1 MKLRALIT
9 DDELPGRENLA
20 AMLHIYAQ
28 NVEVIG
34 FADSVAECRIK
45 IEELKPDVVFLDIEL
60 GDGTGFDVLENLEDK
75 DFFVIFVTAYS
86 SYAAQAF
93 RTDATD
99 YLLKPIDVEDLIKAL
114 DKVSERMEFKK
125 FKTGQKVENSGTSD
139 AKQESIKVVTND
151 GNEYISAE
159 KIVYL
164 KSINYLTLIVL
175 DNGRELV
182 AGHHLKEY
190 EGQLSSDKFYRV
202 HNSYMINIQYAE
214 TLKGGESPA
223 VIMRGGYNIP
233 VSRRRK
239 EAIVRYFG
247 AKK

>member
-60 GDGTGFDVLENLEDK
+60 GDGTGFDVLENLEIADLQ
-75 DFFVIFVTAYS
+75 VIFVTAYS
-86 SYAAQAF
+86 AYAARAF
-93 RTDATD
+93 RKDATD
-99 YLLKPIDVEDLIKAL
+99 YIMKPIDVEELIKA
-114 DKVSERMEFKK
+114 V
-125 FKTGQKVENSGTSD
+125 QKVKERLEYKQMKSDRKEEEADNRPEMVKVLTSD
-139 AKQESIKVVTND
+139 GYEFIPV
-151 GNEYISAE
+151 E
-159 KIVYL
+159 KIVYCQ
-164 KSINYLTLIVL
+164 SVNYLALLVL

-182 AGHHLKEY
+182 AGRHLKEF
-190 EGQLSSDKFYRV
+190 ERELSKERFYRV
-202 HNSYMINIQYAE
+202 HNSYLININYAE
-214 TLKGGESPA
+214 SMKGGESL
-223 VIMRGGYNIP
+223 VLVMKTGTEIP

-239 EAIVRYFG
+239 NGIFKYFSNV
-247 AKK
+247 K